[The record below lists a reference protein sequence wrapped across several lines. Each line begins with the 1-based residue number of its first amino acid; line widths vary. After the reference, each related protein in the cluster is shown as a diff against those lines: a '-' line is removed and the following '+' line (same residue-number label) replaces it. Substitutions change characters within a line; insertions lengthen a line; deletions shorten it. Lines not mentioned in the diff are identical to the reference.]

1 MHVFALPLYVL
12 PAPSQVVL
20 ALFGDA
26 QNLFMHGMVSLSEAI
41 IGMGISLA
49 ASLVLGAARLL
60 YRMKLIRGDGLL
72 AALRCSNRL
81 SRATM
86 ETWRRRRS
94 PLSSRP
100 GR

>member
-1 MHVFALPLYVL
+1 MTAMTQHTRRASPRLPTAAY
-12 PAPSQVVL
+12 L
-20 ALFGDA
+20 A
-26 QNLFMHGMVSLSEAI
+26 
-41 IGMGISLA
+41 A